1 MQKKLLTVAIGA
13 ALVAGT
19 SLVQANVKVG
29 GQAQVEYYNG
39 KVECGGTSAAS
50 GAGSTVAGGFSGSG
64 SCAAGN
70 QRLNKASG
78 LIDNARGRFFIAADE
93 DITGSLKALARF
105 EFSLDVANSAQTD
118 GNTAAPYDTT
128 VRTFD
133 QRTREKYVGLQGGFG
148 TLTIGN
154 LHGVYKRLGGVRWD
168 TFNATVLEARGNG
181 GQSGGGDSN
190 SQFAH
195 NGFIPG
201 AIKWESDK
209 LMGPARLEVLVAP
222 DSNTSSSTPEDSGN
236 GYDYQLGLS
245 IKPVKQL
252 EIILAHSNNK
262 EQVSSATHDDA
273 KQTKLG
279 VRGMFG
285 GSTAFVQYEVGDH
298 NSTSVATTSAG
309 LITTPDATS
318 ATWLLL
324 GFSQKFGSS
333 EVAVQLGRHDRDGTG
348 AAAAGGTNAD
358 YYAAGYL
365 YNFSKTAKLWVG
377 ARKTNAERGVA
388 ERETTIYSSG
398 LRKDF

>member
-39 KVECGGTSAAS
+39 KVECGVGNGAA
-50 GAGSTVAGGFSGSG
+50 VATFSGSG
-64 SCAAGN
+64 SCAAGDR
-70 QRLNKASG
+70 RLEKASG

-93 DITGSLKALARF
+93 DITGSLKALARY
-105 EFSLDVANSAQTD
+105 EFSVDVANSGQTTGN
-118 GNTAAPYDTT
+118 GNTASPYDGTA
-128 VRTFD
+128 RTFD

-222 DSNTSSSTPEDSGN
+222 DSNTSSSTFEDSGN

-298 NSTSVATTSAG
+298 NSTGGATTSAG

-377 ARKTNAERGVA
+377 ARKTNAESGVA
-388 ERETTIYSSG
+388 EKETTIYSSG